1 MAVKTGSR
9 NSLEA
14 IPCPRATRS
23 DISRMHAMS
32 FQLHLF
38 VTTWTIAHQA
48 TLSLEFSRQEYWSG
62 LPYPLPG
69 DLPDQGS
76 NPHLL
81 SPALASQFSTANA
94 TQGAPP
100 RHLMC
105 SLRSVMV
112 IVFIPW
118 KLVNATNQGFLLW
131 FFFPIEP
138 VIQLRL
144 TSTFLGLTHSFIHP
158 FTHSAHKP

>member
-69 DLPDQGS
+69 DLPDPGMELGS
-76 NPHLL
+76 SH
-81 SPALASQFSTANA
+81 TA
-94 TQGAPP
+94 G
-100 RHLMC
+100 R
-105 SLRSVMV
+105 
-112 IVFIPW
+112 
-118 KLVNATNQGFLLW
+118 
-131 FFFPIEP
+131 FF
-138 VIQLRL
+138 
-144 TSTFLGLTHSFIHP
+144 TT
-158 FTHSAHKP
+158 